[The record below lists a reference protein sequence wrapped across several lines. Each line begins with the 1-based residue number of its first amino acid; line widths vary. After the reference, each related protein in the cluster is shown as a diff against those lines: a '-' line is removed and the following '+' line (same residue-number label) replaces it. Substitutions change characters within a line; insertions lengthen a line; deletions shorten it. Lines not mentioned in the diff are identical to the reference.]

1 MITLALDTST
11 PLGGLCLYSK
21 EKGILGE
28 IRLGVTKTHSEGI
41 LAGIDF
47 LLKASKITLHDVD
60 FLTLTIGPGSFTGL
74 RVGLSTVK
82 GLAFSTGLNVVAV
95 PTLRA
100 FAYSLAFFEYLLC
113 PLIDARKKEIYGA
126 AYQWKGD
133 DLIEV
138 VPERVCSIEDFL
150 KGIKGRAIFAGS
162 GAVLYRKRI
171 TELSKDAVFVENHH
185 NSIIP
190 TAIAIY
196 GLKEAEKGNFADPI
210 RLTPLYIRKSEAEL
224 NFTTLKIQR

>member
-11 PLGGLCLYSK
+11 TLGGLCLYSK
-21 EKGILGE
+21 EMGILGE
-28 IRLGVTKTHSEGI
+28 MRLGVTRTHSEGV

-47 LLKASKITLHDVD
+47 LLKASKITLRDVD

-82 GLAFSTGLNVVAV
+82 GLAFSKGFKVVAV

-100 FAYSLAFFEYLLC
+100 FAYSFISCDYLIC
-113 PLIDARKKEIYGA
+113 PIIGARKKEIYGA
-126 AYQWKGD
+126 AYRWRGD

-150 KGIKGRAIFAGS
+150 EGIKGRAIFAGS
-162 GAVLYRKRI
+162 GAVLYRERI
-171 TELSKDAVFVENHH
+171 IKVSKDAVFVKNPH

-190 TAIAIY
+190 SALAMY
-196 GLKEAEKGNFADPI
+196 GLQEAERGNFADPV
-210 RLTPLYIRKSEAEL
+210 RLIPRYIRKSEAEL
-224 NFTTLKIQR
+224 KFNNSKI

>member
-28 IRLGVTKTHSEGI
+28 IRLGVTRTHSEGI

-60 FLTLTIGPGSFTGL
+60 FITLTIGPGSFTGL

-95 PTLRA
+95 STLRA
-100 FAYSLAFFEYLLC
+100 FAYSLLPCEYIMC
-113 PLIDARKKEIYGA
+113 PLIDARKKEIYCA

-138 VPERVCSIEDFL
+138 VSERVCSIEEFL
-150 KGIKGRAIFAGS
+150 KDIKGRAIFVGS
-162 GAVLYRKRI
+162 GTVLYRKRI
-171 TELSKDAVFVENHH
+171 IQISKDALFVQPPH
-185 NSIIP
+185 NFILPS
-190 TAIAIY
+190 ALAIY
-196 GLKEAEKGNFADPI
+196 GLKEAEKGNFADPV
-210 RLTPLYIRKSEAEL
+210 RLIPRYIRKSEAEL
-224 NFTTLKIQR
+224 RFNTSKSQR